1 MSRYPYTAHPLRDD
15 PDADGLIEKPD
26 ADFSNC
32 GECFFEFKKT
42 VLNPI
47 GICPQCEIKLEIQ
60 RRIKLALALT
70 AALEKFNAA
79 FYRSGKFMPVK
90 TDTRDPHTVG
100 VIAEIADS
108 NGRQDIALEIRN
120 VIFLMNP
127 PQDEDIS
134 KISSAEK
141 TVDCLKPTPVAP
153 TGAGK

>member
-26 ADFSNC
+26 SDFADCREC
-32 GECFFEFKKT
+32 GFEFLKT
-42 VLNPI
+42 VLKES
-47 GICPQCEIKLEIQ
+47 GLCPQCETKPEIQ

-141 TVDCLKPTPVAP
+141 TGDCLKPTPVAP